1 MFKAYLVGGSIIL
14 GTICIL
20 SSCDS
25 KEVAKGVAKSEYNEL
40 REQYH
45 ELQRSYKLKNAENR
59 ALKAENKILKGKLEK
74 YANGFKSMY
83 E

>member
-25 KEVAKGVAKSEYNEL
+25 KEVAKGEYNEL

-59 ALKAENKILKGKLEK
+59 ALKAENKMLKGKLEK